1 MSEIPDPPSW
11 FGWVSGVIGGILASS
26 AAWVWR
32 IRDAI
37 AATERNVA
45 EVENDL
51 LDKMA
56 AMERGFQQAL
66 DSSMRVLQRDIGE
79 IKDIVHKQDLF
90 VRDNY
95 ARRESVAALAAD
107 IKGLIERGLDKVDRQ
122 IRDDKDARAEI
133 IDLLREDIIEIGR
146 QVSAMA
152 DRK

>member
-1 MSEIPDPPSW
+1 
-11 FGWVSGVIGGILASS
+11 
-26 AAWVWR
+26 
-32 IRDAI
+32 
-37 AATERNVA
+37 
-45 EVENDL
+45 
-51 LDKMA
+51 MA
-56 AMERGFQQAL
+56 ALEREFQQAL

-146 QVSAMA
+146 QVSAMV